1 MSNEM
6 KAKLK
11 PIIIIVIILVIL
23 VAGFFIGKSL
33 LGSRNIPLLDFG
45 NNDTNAMGDYDPL
58 TTDDIFGDT
67 ITPEEKDFLATNNT
81 IIPDTTIDETL
92 TNNDSS
98 INLSDSGLYEVNT
111 NNIPDIPPAVS
122 TPNNNTSSAY
132 TYNTDSTVLVT
143 SSNTLT
149 PNNMVMDMT
158 NDVIDDTN
166 QSVRISSF
174 IINYNDRFVATR
186 NNPVLITLAVKAPAN
201 AKFAK
206 IRIYA
211 RRVDS
216 NYNIL
221 SRDLVFYLPKIYVL
235 DGQAQTQFYFAGR
248 TSARGTYLPR
258 GRYLLYAEAEIT
270 DANGMSVGKTGR
282 YPLPKWNYVITL
294 Q

>member
-23 VAGFFIGKSL
+23 VAGFFIAKSI

-45 NNDTNAMGDYDPL
+45 NTDTNSMVEEDPL
-58 TTDDIFGDT
+58 TTDDIFGDN

-81 IIPDTTIDETL
+81 ITPDNTQDEMSFS
-92 TNNDSS
+92 NDSS

-111 NNIPDIPPAVS
+111 NDIPDIPPAVS
-122 TPNNNTSSAY
+122 TPNNSKSSAY
-132 TYNTDSTVLVT
+132 TYNTDNTVLVT

-149 PNNMVMDMT
+149 PNDGIMIDMT
-158 NDVIDDTN
+158 NGIDTN

-186 NNPVLITLAVKAPAN
+186 TNPVLITLAVKSPVEGR
-201 AKFAK
+201 FAK
-206 IRIYA
+206 IRVYA
-211 RRVDS
+211 RRVDN

-248 TSARGTYLPR
+248 TSANGNYLPK

-282 YPLPKWNYVITL
+282 YPLPQWNYVITL
-294 Q
+294 R

>member
-23 VAGFFIGKSL
+23 VAGFFIAKSI
-33 LGSRNIPLLDFG
+33 LGSRNIPILDFG
-45 NNDTNAMGDYDPL
+45 NTDTNSMMEEDPL
-58 TTDDIFGDT
+58 TTDDIFGDN

-81 IIPDTTIDETL
+81 ITPDTNQDEMSFS
-92 TNNDSS
+92 NDSS

-111 NNIPDIPPAVS
+111 NDIPDLPPSVS
-122 TPNNNTSSAY
+122 TPNNSKSSAY
-132 TYNTDSTVLVT
+132 TYNTDNTVLVT

-149 PNNMVMDMT
+149 PNDGMMIDMT
-158 NDVIDDTN
+158 NGMDTN

-186 NNPVLITLAVKAPAN
+186 TNPVLITLAVKSPVEGR
-201 AKFAK
+201 FAK
-206 IRIYA
+206 IRVYA
-211 RRVDS
+211 RRVDN

-248 TSARGTYLPR
+248 TSANGNYLPK

-282 YPLPKWNYVITL
+282 YPLPQWNYVITL
-294 Q
+294 R